1 MKMIKESEMNFGV
14 FDEADLFHIEK
25 SGIYKSLGDGI
36 KTVEFIL
43 KYHQKGYLHLDIKPE
58 TFYSW
63 KRKRVARMRQTV
75 TKQRKRNRN
84 LKNTT
89 LP

>member
-43 KYHQKGYLHLDIKPE
+43 KYHQNNILFLEELPECGKP
-58 TFYSW
+58 
-63 KRKRVARMRQTV
+63 
-75 TKQRKRNRN
+75 
-84 LKNTT
+84 
-89 LP
+89 

>member
-36 KTVEFIL
+36 KTAEFIL
-43 KYHQKGYLHLDIKPE
+43 KYHQNNILFL
-58 TFYSW
+58 